1 MPKPAYNHQHQTERA
16 AWAPLVATGT
26 ITCNGPQG
34 CGQPIQPGQPWDL
47 GHTRDAA
54 LGGTNAP
61 KVPQHATCNRKAGGK
76 LAHNLIHPTST
87 RTL

>member
-1 MPKPAYNHQHQTERA
+1 MAKPHYRHQHQRERA

-26 ITCNGPQG
+26 ITCTGQQG
-34 CGQPIQPGQPWDL
+34 CGKPIQPDQPWDL
-47 GHTRDAA
+47 GHTIDAA

-61 KVPQHATCNRKAGGK
+61 KIPQHATCNRRAGGQ
-76 LAHNLIHPTST
+76 LSHQLTRPNST